1 MTGKLLISF
10 SGGRTSGYMTR
21 HLLQEVSNGIEVKV
35 VFANTGQEHEETLK
49 FVKACDDRF
58 NFKTVWLEALPD
70 ENKGG
75 RNGTANVVCFDSA
88 SRDGAPFERAISKRG
103 IPNVSFP
110 HCSEELK
117 KRPIDR
123 WLRSIGWTAGSYET
137 AIGIRAD
144 EIDRMSPSAR
154 ERKVVYP
161 LVRWGV
167 KKADVLAWWRQQD
180 FDLALPE
187 HYGNCVWCWKKS
199 LRKLTTLAAENPGIF
214 DFPLRMEQLYAE
226 HGPGDLDRP
235 RRFFR
240 GKRSVS
246 DLLKLAGEPF
256 DPFVD
261 KAYEES
267 NGCSESCEVP
277 L

>member
-1 MTGKLLISF
+1 MTNRLLISF
-10 SGGRTSGYMTR
+10 SGGRTSGYMTHR
-21 HLLQEVSNGIEVKV
+21 LLQEVSEQTEVKV

-49 FVKACDDRF
+49 FVKACDDY
-58 NFKTVWLEALPD
+58 FKFGTVWLEARPD
-70 ENKGG
+70 ENKNG
-75 RNGTANVVCFDSA
+75 RNGTADVVTFDTA
-88 SRDGAPFERAISKRG
+88 SRDGAPFERAIAKRG
-103 IPNVSFP
+103 IPNLSFP

-123 WLRSIGWTAGSYET
+123 WLRSVGWAAGTYQT

-144 EIDRMSPSAR
+144 EIDRMSPGAE

-167 KKADVLAWWRQQD
+167 KKPFILDWWRQQD
-180 FDLALPE
+180 FDLELPE

-199 LRKLTTLAAENPGIF
+199 LRKLTTLAAETPDIF
-214 DFPLRMEQLYAE
+214 DFPARMEEKYSE
-226 HGPGDLDRP
+226 HGPGVLDRP

-246 DLLKLAGEPF
+246 DLLKLANEPF
-256 DPFVD
+256 TPFVD
-261 KAYEES
+261 AAYEES
-267 NGCSESCEVP
+267 NGCTESCEVP